1 MDQNLILMDLNIQAN
16 IFRIAET
23 KKGYDWLISHWII
36 GQSEPRNVVV
46 RQTDH
51 SVLQNDQI
59 DQVKMGVL
67 SVQKF
72 SSGWMVHCRSMD
84 NGESDTLT
92 EQGELGQSDLQS
104 ADALF

>member
-1 MDQNLILMDLNIQAN
+1 MVI
-16 IFRIAET
+16 
-23 KKGYDWLISHWII
+23 
-36 GQSEPRNVVV
+36 

-92 EQGELGQSDLQS
+92 EQDELGQSPVRRCPILEKCNCTV
-104 ADALF
+104 F